1 MIEFKGEISKK
12 TKKLIRRMDLLMLLL
27 IPDVFISFIGM
38 PLALSLYFG
47 IDYLINNLWVAL
59 VCLVVSNLLFGIGYF
74 LIPIT
79 DIIPLC
85 IQIAPDGTVTTQ
97 NNKKQYTHEM
107 DDILYVEDLGEHYS
121 IVVRG
126 YLIEKGRT
134 LCQKDLLTQ
143 GTLEEFE
150 KIYKDK
156 IRRKS

>member
-12 TKKLIRRMDLLMLLL
+12 TKKLIRRMDVLMLLL
-27 IPDVFISFIGM
+27 IPDVFIGFIGM

-47 IDYLINNLWVAL
+47 IDYLINNFWVAL
-59 VCLVVSNLLFGIGYF
+59 VCLVVCNLLFGIGYF
-74 LIPIT
+74 IIPIT
-79 DIIPLC
+79 DIIPLR
-85 IQIAPDGTVTTQ
+85 IQIAPTGTVTTQ

-150 KIYKDK
+150 EIFKDK